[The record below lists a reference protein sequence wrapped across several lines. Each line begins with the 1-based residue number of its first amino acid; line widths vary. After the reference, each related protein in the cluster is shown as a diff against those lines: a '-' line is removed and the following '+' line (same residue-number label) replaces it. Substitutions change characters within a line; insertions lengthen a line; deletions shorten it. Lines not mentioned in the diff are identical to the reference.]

1 MCAAAR
7 GSSHGSANLPS
18 VLSELLGRAEF
29 PGGVRVH
36 EIASDFVPGGM
47 LHELGVEQDHE
58 AVAGGVTAIINA
70 SRLDGRIR
78 VAPKAPLYPCYT
90 AEATG

>member
-36 EIASDFVPGGM
+36 EIASDFVPGVERDEFDVPYVVRFP
-47 LHELGVEQDHE
+47 LHDPELILPG
-58 AVAGGVTAIINA
+58 
-70 SRLDGRIR
+70 
-78 VAPKAPLYPCYT
+78 
-90 AEATG
+90 